1 MQSVSHKLSDDE
13 IRNLARYY
21 GAADL
26 PE

>member
-1 MQSVSHKLSDDE
+1 VSHKLSDDE
-13 IRNLARYY
+13 IRTLARYY